1 MKSWNNW
8 TRFEKRPNVT
18 IKPEL
23 LLNSQAIEAER
34 QRRRSAFLTLFPESG
49 PLRRELYQKHVEFFR
64 TGSDYKERLFMAAN
78 RVGKTVAGAFETT
91 CHLTGRYPEW
101 WEGKR
106 FERATE
112 GWACGAN
119 SQTTRD
125 VVQGVLLGKSP
136 GQGMIPTEAIALST
150 AGRGITGSIETVWVK
165 HVSGRNSKLGFKTYE
180 QGRRA
185 FEGEAKDFVWCDE
198 EPPNDVYIEI
208 LYRLLT
214 TKGLVWTTFTP
225 LLGMSEVVMSFLEP
239 EDEEK
244 SRQSKHVIQAGWRDV
259 PHLDE
264 QEKQKLRGNT
274 PPYQIRART
283 EGEPTLGAGAIYPIA
298 ESEIT
303 VPDRPIP
310 AEWPRAFG
318 MDVGWNRTAVI
329 WGARDPGSGAIYL
342 YSEHY
347 QGQGEPASHAF
358 AIRGRGSWIPGV
370 IDPACLGSSQI
381 DGRALM
387 DIYRK
392 LGLTLSPAV
401 NAVEAGIAEVWQL
414 LVSGQLKVMASCT
427 NWFREFR
434 SYHRD
439 DKGSGKIVKR
449 NDHLMDATR
458 YLIVSGRSIMSIE
471 QRPRPEYSRP
481 RHYGQN
487 SWMLS

>member
-1 MKSWNNW
+1 M
-8 TRFEKRPNVT
+8 TV
-18 IKPEL
+18 KPEL
-23 LLNSQAIEAER
+23 LLNLQLIEAEKR
-34 QRRRSAFLTLFPESG
+34 RRRSAFVTLFADAG
-49 PLRRELYQKHVEFFR
+49 PFRRELYAKHIEFFR
-64 TGSDYKERLFMAAN
+64 AGRDFKERLFMAAN
-78 RVGKTVAGAFETT
+78 RVGKTVAGAFEAT

-106 FERATE
+106 FERPTE

-125 VVQGVLLGKSP
+125 VVQGILLGRTV
-136 GQGMIPTEAIALST
+136 GDGMVPTDAIVHTT
-150 AGRGITGSIETVWVK
+150 AGRGITGSVETVWVR
-165 HVSGRNSKLGFKTYE
+165 HVSGKNSKLGFKTYE

-185 FEGEAKDFVWCDE
+185 FEGEAKDFIWCDE
-198 EPPNDVYIEI
+198 EPPMDVYTEM

-214 TKGLVWTTFTP
+214 TKGILYTTFTP
-225 LLGMSEVVMSFLEP
+225 LLGMSEVVSGFLEP
-239 EDEEK
+239 ENEE
-244 SRQSKHVIQAGWRDV
+244 SHLSKYVVQAGWRDV

-264 QEKQKLRGNT
+264 EEKRKLVANT
-274 PPYQIRART
+274 PPYQIKART
-283 EGEPTLGAGAIYPIA
+283 DGEPTLGAGAIYPIA
-298 ESEIT
+298 ESEIM

-310 AEWPRAFG
+310 DEWPRAFG

-329 WGARDPGSGAIYL
+329 WGARDPGSGVVYL

-347 QGQGEPASHAF
+347 QGQGEPASHAY

-387 DIYRK
+387 DIYRE
-392 LGLTLSPAV
+392 LGLKLIPAV
-401 NAVEAGIAEVWQL
+401 NAVEAGITEVWQL
-414 LVSGQLKVMASCT
+414 LVSGRLKVMASCG

-434 SYHRD
+434 NYHRD

-458 YLIVSGRSIMSIE
+458 YLIVSGRRIMSTMVLKKPGPV
-471 QRPRPEYSRP
+471 QP
-481 RHYGQN
+481 RHREGAY
-487 SWMLS
+487 MPFA